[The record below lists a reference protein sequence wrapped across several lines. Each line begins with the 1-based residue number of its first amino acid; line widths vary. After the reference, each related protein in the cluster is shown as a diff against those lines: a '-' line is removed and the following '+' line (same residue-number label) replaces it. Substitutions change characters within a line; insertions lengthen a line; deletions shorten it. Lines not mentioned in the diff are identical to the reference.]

1 MTFSMSFYV
10 AELLSSLFG
19 TDQDNTP
26 IFIGVGVPAALL
38 VLLLI
43 TILLLRRRRSAHR
56 KATDSR
62 NNDNMSLPDSVI
74 VTR

>member
-1 MTFSMSFYV
+1 MWFYH
-10 AELLSSLFG
+10 LLFYFV
-19 TDQDNTP
+19 DQDNTP
-26 IFIGVGVPAALL
+26 IFIGVGVPAALV

-56 KATDSR
+56 KATDIR